1 MPWCPECKNEY
12 IEGIKVCADCNV
24 ELVESLEE
32 HLQGTAEENDTED
45 WETNDTEAP
54 ENREAE
60 TPREWHKPY
69 QDSAQRAEE
78 NRTSAYTLLMIG
90 IIGLAASVLTL
101 TGVIPLY
108 QDAGITKYLV
118 CGVMGALFLLFII
131 FGILSMKSFKILSVK
146 AESESNLVREMTRW
160 CEENLTAEEIDE
172 GLFETDDLA
181 EEQKYFKRI
190 DKLKAIINDKF
201 LNLEEDFLDNFV
213 DDYYQ
218 NLF

>member
-32 HLQGTAEENDTED
+32 HLQEAAEESYTENR
-45 WETNDTEAP
+45 ETYDAEAP
-54 ENREAE
+54 EIHEAE
-60 TPREWHKPY
+60 TSREWHKPY

-90 IIGLAASVLTL
+90 IIGLAASALTL

-108 QDAGITKYLV
+108 QNAGITKYLV